1 VLQQPGKTQ
10 EGMQGLVTLLA
21 PDTTVQVS
29 PYCLRPV
36 EVSQPLGFYGDND
49 FLLDGNTPLGEE
61 AMDANSQL
69 LIALST
75 DNEQE
80 SQNWKPDGLLY
91 QDFLV
96 MLRVYLGWRFKAK
109 ITLTTRTHLLA
120 APPLGDGPFW
130 LGMNGVLGVERDNLP
145 DDIPQTF
152 TTELGYYTGL
162 QPATPQQGNRHVT
175 YTFD

>member
-1 VLQQPGKTQ
+1 
-10 EGMQGLVTLLA
+10 MQALVSLLA

-36 EVSQPLGFYGDND
+36 AVSQPLGFYGDDD

-80 SQNWKPDGLLY
+80 SQGWKPDGLLY

-109 ITLTTRTHLLA
+109 IRLTVNTRMLT
-120 APPLGDGPFW
+120 APPLGEGPFW
-130 LGMNGVLGVERDNLP
+130 LGMNGVLGAEGDELS
-145 DDIPQTF
+145 DDIPESF
-152 TTELGYYTGL
+152 TTELGYYSGL
-162 QPATPQQGNRHVT
+162 QSATPQQGNRRVT
-175 YTFD
+175 YKFD